1 MKNKREVILDFTS
14 LLDVIMLIL
23 FFFVIFAQLDT
34 SEAIAKAKTEQAQA
48 EQQIE
53 DAKAEWQAANEA
65 REQAN
70 AELEQLE
77 QANALAESIIISG
90 ADDFDR
96 ALRLKLMLSCEN
108 DSWVIKV
115 NCSKQENGEVRY
127 YEINKID
134 DVRNRD
140 ASSLAADFDQ
150 IITEYGYSKE
160 DAFLCDLLF
169 NSLDSGSNKAKRNTD
184 QMMNILQNK
193 LGYTHLFNSTT
204 DLADLKE

>member
-34 SEAIAKAKTEQAQA
+34 NEAIAKAKTEQAQA

-77 QANALAESIIISG
+77 QANALAESIIING

-96 ALRLKLMLSCEN
+96 ALRLKLMLFCEN
-108 DSWVIKV
+108 DNWVITI
-115 NCSKQENGEVRY
+115 NCSNQENGEIRY
-127 YEINKID
+127 TEIDRIN

-140 ASSLAADFDQ
+140 ASSIADDFNN
-150 IITEYGYSKE
+150 IIIEYGYSQD
-160 DAFLCDLLF
+160 DALLCDLIF

-184 QMMNILQNK
+184 LMLNILQNEF
-193 LGYTHLFNSTT
+193 GYSHLFNSTT